1 MTLYTSVYAN
11 ITDTAYLAHFYLQ
24 KSANDRTFCH
34 FHEFSCFFMNLAPNP
49 SKKFQ
54 YQTQYK
60 NGRYNAKCEI
70 FKTWFIRI
78 SNW

>member
-34 FHEFSCFFMNLAPNP
+34 FHEFSTE
-49 SKKFQ
+49 SK
-54 YQTQYK
+54 
-60 NGRYNAKCEI
+60 
-70 FKTWFIRI
+70 
-78 SNW
+78 